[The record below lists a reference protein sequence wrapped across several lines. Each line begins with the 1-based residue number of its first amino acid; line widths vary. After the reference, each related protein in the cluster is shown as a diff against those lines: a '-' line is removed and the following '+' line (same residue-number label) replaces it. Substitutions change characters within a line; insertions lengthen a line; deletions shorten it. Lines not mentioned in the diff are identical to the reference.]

1 MTKDIHLDE
10 EEKLILDAFESGQL
24 RSVDNLADAKN
35 TIMDAVINTQ
45 KKRAI
50 SIRLAD
56 VDIRRIRAKALEEGI
71 PYQTLIGSIV
81 HKYASGKMVEHK

>member
-1 MTKDIHLDE
+1 MKKNIKLDTE
-10 EEKLILDAFESGQL
+10 ESLILTAFESWKLQSVENL
-24 RSVDNLADAKN
+24 RDEKKIILNTAK
-35 TIMDAVINTQ
+35 NTQ

-56 VDIRRIRAKALEEGI
+56 VDIRKIRAKALEEGI

-81 HKYASGKMVEHK
+81 HKYASGKIVEYK

>member
-1 MTKDIHLDE
+1 MEKTIKLDE
-10 EEKLILDAFESGQL
+10 EETFILEAFESGQL
-24 RSVDNLADAKN
+24 QSVENLSDEKKMILSATK
-35 TIMDAVINTQ
+35 NTQ

-56 VDIRRIRAKALEEGI
+56 VDIRKIRAKALEEGI

-81 HKYASGKMVEHK
+81 HKYVSGKIVEHK

>member
-1 MTKDIHLDE
+1 M
-10 EEKLILDAFESGQL
+10 ILNA
-24 RSVDNLADAKN
+24 AK
-35 TIMDAVINTQ
+35 NTQ

-56 VDIRRIRAKALEEGI
+56 IDIRKIRAKAIEEGI

-81 HKYASGKMVEHK
+81 HKYASGKIVEHK